1 MKTHRFDGISF
12 FAGLVLMILGIVF
25 LVPYRPTDLVDI
37 FGELGGW
44 MLALFLLAVG
54 LVVLTP
60 AIAGLRDDGQDE
72 EDQAG

>member
-25 LVPYRPTDLVDI
+25 LVPYRPTDLVAI

-72 EDQAG
+72 EDQAA